1 MTAAV
6 DRLAGWRAALGSA
19 GLPDDAIAYGDFAAA
34 GGAAAMEELLDRH
47 PDTDAVFAASDL
59 MAEGALRVLRARG
72 KSVPGDVAV
81 VGFDNL
87 GVAATTSPALTTVQ
101 NPVVEMVKV
110 ATGLLLDLIA
120 GEPVAKAPGVLAR
133 ADHRRVGLTKV
144 AEGDGPGRRG

>member
-1 MTAAV
+1 V

-47 PDTDAVFAASDL
+47 PDIDAVFAASDL

-72 KSVPGDVAV
+72 RSVPGDVAV

-101 NPVVEMVKV
+101 NPVVEMVKA
-110 ATGLLLDLIA
+110 ATGMLLDLIA
-120 GEPVAKAPGVLAR
+120 GQPVKESAR
-133 ADHRRVGLTKV
+133 IFSPELI
-144 AEGDGPGRRG
+144 RGASD